1 MGRLFLLPVFF
12 VFYFV
17 FTGVAQEIDNTS
29 YRYSLD
35 QDKEA
40 FEDLMESET
49 ERFVE
54 KDSQSLAHKYYLIAQ
69 ELPDWLF
76 SPDEYATTEHFFIGI
91 SDPGMD
97 SLKAIKLAEHR
108 AKALLVLARGTHIDN
123 VSDNFMVSRAGSQ
136 VDSQKSQY
144 LDFTR
149 LSRKKILQNVG
160 FATDKTFYTKYGE
173 GIALVSLHASKEEK
187 KDMLDIQGEFM
198 QLSRED
204 NYGLE
209 NTVFCKLNIRRH
221 KASQKPDTVFSEY
234 LYKGRDRRFNLRSIY
249 QNDTIVFPA
258 HPYRYESSVD
268 TLQDSSYVISNSL
281 SAGLWNSY
289 INTVFSNISY
299 YNKYLAASVKS
310 SYDNY
315 SLINQGIIRT
325 VSRNRLSFSLNRII
339 IRDNDLLLKMNWQQ
353 IK

>member
-1 MGRLFLLPVFF
+1 MERFCLITFFF
-12 VFYFV
+12 VFSGLIA
-17 FTGVAQEIDNTS
+17 TVAQEGDNTS

-35 QDKEA
+35 RDKEA
-40 FEDLMESET
+40 FENLMESET
-49 ERFVE
+49 ERFVK
-54 KDSQSLAHKYYLIAQ
+54 KDSQNFAHKYYLIAQ

-76 SPDEYATTEHFFIGI
+76 SPKEYATTDDFFIGI

-97 SLKAIKLAEHR
+97 SLKAINLAKHR

-123 VSDNFMVSRAGSQ
+123 VSDNFTVTKADGQQESQ
-136 VDSQKSQY
+136 QSQY

-149 LSRKKILQNVG
+149 LSRKRILQNVD
-160 FATDKTFYTKYGE
+160 FVTDKTFYTKYGE
-173 GIALVSLHASKEEK
+173 GIVLVSLHSSDNIKRDTLE
-187 KDMLDIQGEFM
+187 IQGEFM
-198 QLSRED
+198 QLARED

-209 NTVFCKLNIRRH
+209 NTVFCKLNIRRY
-221 KASQKPDTVFSEY
+221 KEFSGADTVFSEY
-234 LYKGRDRRFNLRSIY
+234 LYKGRGRRFNLQSIF

-268 TLQDSSYVISNSL
+268 TLQDSSYIIRNSL

-289 INTVFSNISY
+289 INTIFSNISY
-299 YNKYLAASVKS
+299 YNKNLAASVKS

-315 SLINQGIIRT
+315 SFKNQGIVRT
-325 VSRNRLSFSLNRII
+325 VSRNCLSFSLNRII
-339 IRDNDLLLKMNWQQ
+339 IQDNKLFLKVNWQQ